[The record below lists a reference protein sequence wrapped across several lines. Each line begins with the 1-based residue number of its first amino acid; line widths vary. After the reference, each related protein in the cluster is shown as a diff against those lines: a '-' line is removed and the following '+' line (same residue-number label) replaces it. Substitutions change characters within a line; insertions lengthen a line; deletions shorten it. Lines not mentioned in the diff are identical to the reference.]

1 MIPSR
6 FELCCLPTPCH
17 RLPRASARLG
27 VDLWIKRDDLTGFAG
42 GGNKGRK
49 LEYLVPEIQAS
60 GAEVV
65 VTCGSTQ
72 SNFVRQLAAACR
84 MICPCTPAP
93 LARTARP
100 RFFWKRQG
108 WSKAAAKPKGS

>member
-65 VTCGSTQ
+65 VACGSTQ

-84 MICPCTPAP
+84 MIPGSRSSCQPSACKPCGP
-93 LARTARP
+93 LT
-100 RFFWKRQG
+100 G
-108 WSKAAAKPKGS
+108 TT